1 MFRTNSCAVGLILGL
16 SAIGLQRAGAQTD
29 QQIYTDSLQNGWVP
43 YGWATI
49 NYANTSPVHSG
60 ADSISVKINS
70 TSTSWEAIYIHHDA
84 FDSSPYTNLTFWI
97 NGGATGGQQL
107 RIQAIV
113 GTTAQPAV
121 ALPTLAANTWQ
132 PMSFSLASLGAA
144 NQPNLTGF
152 WIIDA
157 IGAPQPVFYLDDI
170 ALVAGTAAP
179 VTNAT

>member
-1 MFRTNSCAVGLILGL
+1 MFVRVSEIDGWFFAPAALLIALTSYG
-16 SAIGLQRAGAQTD
+16 AMAQTD
-29 QQIYTDSLQNGWVP
+29 QQLYTDSLQNGWVP

-70 TSTSWEAIYIHHDA
+70 TPSNWDAIYIHHDA

-97 NGGATGGQQL
+97 NGGAAGGQQL

-113 GTTAQPAV
+113 GSTAQTAV

-132 PMSFSLASLGAA
+132 QITFSLAS
-144 NQPNLTGF
+144 
-152 WIIDA
+152 
-157 IGAPQPVFYLDDI
+157 
-170 ALVAGTAAP
+170 
-179 VTNAT
+179 